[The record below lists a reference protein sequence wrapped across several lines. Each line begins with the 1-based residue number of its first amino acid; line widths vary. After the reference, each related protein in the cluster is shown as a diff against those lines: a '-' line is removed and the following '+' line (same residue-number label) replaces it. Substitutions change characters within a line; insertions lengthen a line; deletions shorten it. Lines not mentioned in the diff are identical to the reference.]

1 MDQVFEGTP
10 KAEIRLEGR
19 RVIRGDVVNDWGSR
33 LQWVVF
39 RDGKEVATAPAR
51 AAHSYEHPDTTPGAY
66 EVVLEMWKYEGFKA
80 KEHGQFVEVSNKVRY
95 II

>member
-19 RVIRGDVVNDWGSR
+19 KVIRGEVSNDWGSR
-33 LQWVVF
+33 LQWRVS
-39 RDGKEVATAPAR
+39 RDGKVVAVAPAR
-51 AAHSYEHPDTTPGAY
+51 ASDSYEHSDATPGAY
-66 EVVLEMWKYEGFKA
+66 EVVLELWKYEGFKA